1 MTVKWQI
8 MQGIAGVALFAI
20 AVAIE
25 PREISDQV
33 FLAQGLAILGAFI
46 LGTVNGRLNA
56 ARQAKHKPIMD

>member
-33 FLAQGLAILGAFI
+33 FLAQRASDPRC
-46 LGTVNGRLNA
+46 VHSWNGERPVE
-56 ARQAKHKPIMD
+56 RR